1 MYTRVSSLS
10 LVVFAF
16 LAGAPAYPHSGE
28 NAPTYVANG
37 GVDTG
42 LCRDAAAPCRTIG
55 YALGQLGK
63 GGKIQVAAGQYLVA
77 DPDELFHLL
86 NGTIEITG
94 GYDAASRFNSMSEQT
109 TVLSG
114 VPLDYAASLRA
125 RGFRVIADNKLADR
139 DALRNVQKQLQV
151 HEALKSSMPATPCAG
166 GTVNGMACQDVD
178 LLSHVGF
185 GDISANPAGGAD
197 VWGFV
202 DLNSHREYAIMGFDI
217 GTAVFDVTDPTNP
230 REVGFIDGQRTVWRD
245 IKIYQYWNAAEARW
259 NAEAYVT
266 TDGVNDGLLVIDLSK
281 LPHAIRR
288 VNYVGDFSQAH
299 NVFAT
304 NTDYGTGLSVTGVTP
319 GIVIAGSSV
328 SAGQYRAYSLS
339 NPSAPRFTTMP
350 ASGASENYM
359 HDAAS
364 MIITDSRKD
373 TQCVNATSYCEVLFD
388 FNETTFDIWD
398 ITNGNSPVQLSRTPY
413 PNVGYT
419 HSGWPSEDQ
428 QYLFVHD
435 ELDERNVGLN
445 TTLRAFNLANL
456 RAPTSAGIW
465 TGPTR
470 AIDHNGFV
478 RGNRYYIS
486 NYSRGLTILDISNI
500 TSIQAVGRLDTFPGD
515 DGNAFVGAW
524 GVYPFFHSGSIAV
537 SDIDSGFYMVADR
550 TLDVPEG
557 RFAFSTQSYGGEEG
571 GQLQIAVSRLGG
583 ASGIVSVAYE
593 IRQASA
599 TASDVSGGSGV
610 LNWGNGDAA
619 DKIITLDLQSD
630 ANANEGLEQLFVK
643 LFAPTGGATLDVP
656 NVTSVYVGEAAA
668 AATVGFAEAQ
678 VQTTERGFAMAVAV
692 VHRSGSANGGVGV
705 NYAVSGGD
713 AIAGVDFQG
722 ASSGSINWADGDAT
736 PKWIEFAIVDD
747 GNGEADEF
755 FELTLSNSSGADL
768 GTKNVLRIIV
778 ADGNGLSNA
787 PNAVAGANQTVD
799 PGAVVTLNGSAS
811 NDPNGDTLS
820 YQWTQLSG
828 SAVTLS
834 NATSASATFT
844 APSVSS
850 DQLLQFELS
859 VSDGVGSDTAMTAV
873 TVRRAAGGLGGGGGG
888 SLGWPMLLALL
899 AVTAMR
905 RWFPALT
912 AGR

>member
-10 LVVFAF
+10 LILFAF

-63 GGKIQVAAGQYLVA
+63 DGKIQVAAGQYLVA
-77 DPDELFHLL
+77 DPDVLFHLL

-94 GYDAASRFNSMSEQT
+94 GYDAASLFNSLSEQT

-114 VPLDYAASLRA
+114 VPLDYAAALRA

-166 GTVNGMACQDVD
+166 GTVNGMACEDVD

-185 GDISANPAGGAD
+185 GDISANPANGAD

-259 NAEAYVT
+259 NAAAYVT
-266 TDGVNDGLLVIDLSK
+266 TDGVNDGLLVVDLSK
-281 LPHAIRR
+281 LPHAIQR

-304 NTDYGTGLSVTGVTP
+304 NTDYGTGLSVTGATP

-339 NPSAPRFTTMP
+339 NPGAPQFASMP
-350 ASGASENYM
+350 GSGAGDYM

-373 TQCVNATSYCEVLFD
+373 TQCVNATSYCELLFD
-388 FNETTFDIWD
+388 FNEATFDIWD
-398 ITNGNSPVQLSRTPY
+398 ITIGNSPVRLSRTPY
-413 PNVGYT
+413 PNVQYT

-435 ELDERNVGLN
+435 ELDERNAGLN
-445 TTLRAFNLANL
+445 TTLRAFSLANL
-456 RAPTSAGIW
+456 AAPASAGTW
-465 TGPTR
+465 TGTTR

-478 RGNRYYIS
+478 RGNRYYMS
-486 NYSRGLTILDISNI
+486 NYSRGLTILDISNVTDI
-500 TSIQAVGRLDTFPGD
+500 REIGRLDTFPGS

-524 GVYPFFHSGSIAV
+524 GAFPFFHSGSIAI
-537 SDIDSGFYMVADR
+537 SDIDSGFYMVADQ
-550 TLDVPEG
+550 TLAVPEG
-557 RFAFSTQSYGGEEG
+557 RFALSSRSYGGEEG
-571 GQLQIAVSRLGG
+571 NQLQIAVSRLGG
-583 ASGIVSVAYE
+583 AIGIVSVTYE
-593 IRQASA
+593 ILRASA

-610 LNWGNGDAA
+610 LNWGNGDTT
-619 DKIITLDLQSD
+619 DKIITLGLQAD
-630 ANANEGLEQLFVK
+630 ANANEGLEQLFIK
-643 LFAPTGGATLDVP
+643 LIAPTGGATLDVP
-656 NVTSVYVGEAAA
+656 NVASVYIGEAAA
-668 AATVGFAEAQ
+668 AATVGFADAEVRTA
-678 VQTTERGFAMAVAV
+678 ERGFAMAVAV
-692 VHRSGSANGGVGV
+692 VHRSGSANGAVGV
-705 NYAVSGGD
+705 SYAVSGGD

-722 ASSGSINWADGDAT
+722 ASAGSINWADGDAT

-747 GNGEADEF
+747 GTGEADEF
-755 FELTLSNSSGADL
+755 FELTLSNASGASL
-768 GTKNVLRIIV
+768 GTENVLRINV
-778 ADGNGLSNA
+778 ADGFGLNNA
-787 PNAVAGANQTVD
+787 PNAIAGANQTVD
-799 PGAVVTLNGSAS
+799 SGAAVTLNGSAS
-811 NDPNGDTLS
+811 NDPDGDTLS

-828 SAVTLS
+828 TAVMLS
-834 NATSASATFT
+834 NATSAVATFT

-850 DQLLQFELS
+850 DQLLQFQLS
-859 VSDGVGSDTAMTAV
+859 VSDGVRSNTAMTAV
-873 TVRRAAGGLGGGGGG
+873 TVRRAGGGLGGNGGGSG
-888 SLGWPMLLALL
+888 SLGWLMLALL
-899 AVTAMR
+899 GAIATRRRLPVVTGCR
-905 RWFPALT
+905 
-912 AGR
+912 